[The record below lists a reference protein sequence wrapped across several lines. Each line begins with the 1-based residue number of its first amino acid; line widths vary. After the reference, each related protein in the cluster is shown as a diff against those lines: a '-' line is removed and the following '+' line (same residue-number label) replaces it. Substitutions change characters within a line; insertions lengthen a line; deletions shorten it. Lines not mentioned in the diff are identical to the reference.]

1 MPGTS
6 ATALATDHARDLDR
20 LSAEI
25 AELERPG
32 PANAQDATRLASCRV
47 NRASLSGDLDEMR
60 RAAAALDAAL
70 ERFGPWPDLCFLR
83 AGVHL
88 KEHRLDDAV
97 ASLAL
102 GEGLAGSP
110 DGRAIQ
116 ADVDLQLGRYGET
129 RRANER
135 LVAETHSWAD
145 LARLAHLERT
155 LGDPDR
161 ADALYAE
168 AADEITAKELRQ
180 YAWVE
185 VQRGLL
191 HLRHGRLAAA
201 EHHYERA
208 EAAYSGY
215 WVVDEHIAELRAA
228 QGRIDEAIALY
239 EGAAL
244 RAGRP
249 ELAQAVGDLHRHAGD
264 PDAARAWHERALAG
278 YLDSAGRGEV
288 QYHHHL
294 AEYYADVEHDG
305 VAAVDWAERDHA
317 LRPHYATEMA
327 LAWAYHRTGR
337 HGEALELANRA
348 LAAGVRDPHV
358 LHQAGVISTAAGHAS
373 DGERLHAEAARLNPA
388 HHTFHVHR

>member
-6 ATALATDHARDLDR
+6 AAALATDHARDLDR

-47 NRASLSGDLDEMR
+47 NRASLSGDLAELR

-129 RRANER
+129 RRAYER
-135 LVAETHSWAD
+135 LVAETRTWD
-145 LARLAHLERT
+145 NLARLAHLERT

-180 YAWVE
+180 FAWVE

-191 HLRHGRLAAA
+191 HLRHGRLSDA

-215 WVVDEHIAELRAA
+215 WVVDEHLGELRAA

-249 ELAQAVGDLHRHAGD
+249 GGRRRRPATSTATRGIPIRRAPGTSGRSPGTSIRRAVARCSITTTWRSTTQMSSTTAPPPWTGRSGITHSGPTTPPRWPWRGPTTGRAGTT
-264 PDAARAWHERALAG
+264 RR
-278 YLDSAGRGEV
+278 SSS
-288 QYHHHL
+288 
-294 AEYYADVEHDG
+294 
-305 VAAVDWAERDHA
+305 
-317 LRPHYATEMA
+317 
-327 LAWAYHRTGR
+327 RTGPWR
-337 HGEALELANRA
+337 RVSAT
-348 LAAGVRDPHV
+348 PTP
-358 LHQAGVISTAAGHAS
+358 ST
-373 DGERLHAEAARLNPA
+373 RR
-388 HHTFHVHR
+388 V

>member
-1 MPGTS
+1 M
-6 ATALATDHARDLDR
+6 
-20 LSAEI
+20 
-25 AELERPG
+25 
-32 PANAQDATRLASCRV
+32 
-47 NRASLSGDLDEMR
+47 NRASLSGDLSEMR

-116 ADVDLQLGRYGET
+116 ADVDLQLGRYAET
-129 RRANER
+129 RRAYER

-191 HLRHGRLAAA
+191 HLRHGRLAEA
-201 EHHYERA
+201 ERHYERA

-215 WVVDEHIAELRAA
+215 WLVDRAHRRAA
-228 QGRIDEAIALY
+228 RRAGPHRRGDR
-239 EGAAL
+239 AL
-244 RAGRP
+244 RGRRPPGRAARAGAGRRRP
-249 ELAQAVGDLHRHAGD
+249 PPARGANPIE
-264 PDAARAWHERALAG
+264 ARAWHERALAG
-278 YLDSAGRGEV
+278 YLESAGRGEV

-305 VAAVDWAERDHA
+305 AAAVDWAERDHA

-327 LAWAYHRTGR
+327 LAWAYHRAGR
-337 HGEALELANRA
+337 HEEALEAARRA

-358 LHQAGVISTAAGHAS
+358 LRQAGAI
-373 DGERLHAEAARLNPA
+373 
-388 HHTFHVHR
+388 